1 MTDSLAPARAVSRR
15 AVSRKARFALVL
27 AGALLGVAYAALGSM
42 LDDVSQRSGLF
53 GGLYAAH
60 VLVDRVLPVVAGALL
75 GLAVHTLRT
84 RSAVAKRAAES
95 ARELRTRLQRVERDQ
110 AAWVVAASTLHEVRN
125 PLHALGLLLD
135 EVESS
140 ADEPAARDELLL
152 RARSQMDRIGDHL
165 SKLRG
170 VTGMRE
176 PEIGDVDLGALVEDV
191 VRGYAPAAALDHVE
205 LKLSSQLGI
214 VARGDPACVRI
225 VLDNLLRN
233 GIEAL
238 RDKGGGT
245 LAVVVSRGDG
255 EALVRVRDDGP
266 GVPSADHSGIFIP
279 LRTTK
284 EGGLGLGLSIGR
296 ALARSMRGDLVLEA
310 SRPGDTRLCLR
321 LPGAP

>member
-1 MTDSLAPARAVSRR
+1 MTDSAASPAHSGRGG
-15 AVSRKARFALVL
+15 LVL
-27 AGALLGVAYAALGSM
+27 LVVVGAIVGVAYACTGWA
-42 LDDVSQRSGLF
+42 LDDLSGQSGLV
-53 GGLYAAH
+53 GALHTAH
-60 VLVDRVLPVVAGALL
+60 EVIDLVLPVVAGVLL
-75 GLAVHTLRT
+75 GIVVHSLRT
-84 RSAVAKRAAES
+84 RSAVATVAAES

-135 EVESS
+135 EVELVVH
-140 ADEPAARDELLL
+140 DDRARDEILL
-152 RARSQMDRIGDHL
+152 RARAQMDRIADHL
-165 SKLRG
+165 SKLRS

-176 PEIGDVDLGALVEDV
+176 PEIGDVDLGSLVEDV
-191 VRGYAPAAALDHVE
+191 VRGYAPGASLDRVE
-205 LKLSSQLGI
+205 IVLSSQLGT
-214 VARGDPACVRI
+214 VARGDPACIRI

-233 GIEAL
+233 GVEAL
-238 RDKGGGT
+238 RDRGGGR
-245 LAVVVSRGDG
+245 LSVEVARGDG

-266 GVPSADHSGIFIP
+266 GVPSADHSGIFVP

-296 ALARSMRGDLVLEA
+296 ALARSMRGDLVLET